1 MNKEIQNQQDIFYNK
16 ADIDSVFE
24 AQVNNRWNVSKTSAK
39 ERIAKLKKLETWIV
53 NNKQAIRDAIYKDFR
68 KPAVDVDLTEIF
80 TVLSE
85 LRHTASISKNG

>member
-85 LRHTASISKNG
+85 LRHTVKHLKKW